1 MIGFLLIFNLL
12 ICGYIVLLQNG
23 KTNVVK
29 LATFIPMLFLA
40 IYILV
45 SGCFFAFDC
54 FDFNYVLCSCT
65 VVELIVSVYFKIGKK
80 RTMREVELSAKN
92 YIVPLTLALIAFLMS
107 IDSFGYFGME
117 QDQGVYQVKAIDLLY
132 GSTNREYVFPEYDL
146 SELEFECDNE
156 TGIITEFY
164 RFSVKETISGIRANI
179 AEIDLAYSGEIT
191 FAVGS
196 HNSKDKIE
204 EIVDADGDLYDN
216 SDAVKDAVFDFI
228 NSNKE
233 EIKKNYEAEDEEME
247 SEIVLSEE
255 DALPD
260 GFKPGDTITK
270 THLPE
275 YEMVLSNREDI
286 HNFHAEKIILN
297 DRLFWECTGDIYTN
311 WGEYDSSLNASFY
324 LTIDNTTGEI
334 ENVSFTDSDLE

>member
-1 MIGFLLIFNLL
+1 MSIKPIIICILLGSLLTFSGCRVKANSDIPEDESPREVQESIYHFQEAIDGQLEEIDTVVSDSGAIIHKYTDDYYLYSVVDGSTVVFMISISDEQEK
-12 ICGYIVLLQNG
+12 LLQKQFDSG
-23 KTNVVK
+23 EK
-29 LATFIPMLFLA
+29 LMIKQDKAQKKVESFISEM
-40 IYILV
+40 
-45 SGCFFAFDC
+45 
-54 FDFNYVLCSCT
+54 
-65 VVELIVSVYFKIGKK
+65 
-80 RTMREVELSAKN
+80 
-92 YIVPLTLALIAFLMS
+92 
-107 IDSFGYFGME
+107 
-117 QDQGVYQVKAIDLLY
+117 
-132 GSTNREYVFPEYDL
+132 FPEYDL